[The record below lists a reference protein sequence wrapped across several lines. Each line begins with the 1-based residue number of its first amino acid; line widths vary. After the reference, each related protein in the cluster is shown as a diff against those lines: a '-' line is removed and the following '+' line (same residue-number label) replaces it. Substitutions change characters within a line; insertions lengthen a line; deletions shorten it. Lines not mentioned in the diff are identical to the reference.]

1 MIIAFIPAGAILG
14 FLGGL
19 LIEIIVGLIAGT
31 AFSADHPARFSWR
44 FLGSLPGLGALIGA
58 ILAPILYARALQAD
72 PQTRWPRSVSRLWR
86 MDDSDIL
93 ARIREMV
100 DAEHELR
107 QEMQENPGEVT
118 DAAQRLHELEESL
131 DQFWDLLRQRRA
143 HREFAQDPNDSRT
156 RPRQQVEGYLQ

>member
-1 MIIAFIPAGAILG
+1 
-14 FLGGL
+14 
-19 LIEIIVGLIAGT
+19 
-31 AFSADHPARFSWR
+31 
-44 FLGSLPGLGALIGA
+44 
-58 ILAPILYARALQAD
+58 
-72 PQTRWPRSVSRLWR
+72 

-107 QEMQENPGEVT
+107 RKMQENPGEVG
-118 DAAQRLHELEESL
+118 DAAAELHNLEQSL

-143 HREFAQDPNDSRT
+143 HREFAQDPNESQT